1 MRSLWPALLV
11 LACAAGA
18 RAQGVRVEPR
28 LFVKEGHF
36 FTSLGGAWLERGDYW
51 QSPGLSLSAAYYPT
65 ESGGAEAR
73 LIFLFSSLSA
83 SAQEIS
89 AATGFVP
96 EARKPE
102 ALALA
107 GWRQSFTYGKLAIA
121 GEALHFDLQGA
132 LHGGGLFTDGG
143 FAPAACASAGFLA
156 RLNRWVFLQLDL
168 GLLLSFEQRQKSGVS
183 AGFLPILSMGA
194 EL

>member
-1 MRSLWPALLV
+1 MKLCALL
-11 LACAAGA
+11 LICAAGV
-18 RAQGVRVEPR
+18 RAEGVRVEPR
-28 LFVKEGHF
+28 LFVKQGHF

-51 QSPGLSLSAAYYPT
+51 VNPALSFSAAYYPS

-73 LIFLFSSLSA
+73 VLWFFSSLSE
-83 SAQEIS
+83 SAQRVS

-96 EARKPE
+96 DARKPE

-107 GWRQSFTYGKLAIA
+107 GWRQSLTYGKVALA
-121 GEALHFDLQGA
+121 GQALHFDVQGA
-132 LHGGGLFTDGG
+132 LHGGGLFTDRG
-143 FAPAACASAGFLA
+143 FAPAIGASAGVLA

-168 GLLLSFEQRQKSGVS
+168 GLLLSFDQRQRSGAALGLLPVLS
-183 AGFLPILSMGA
+183 AGA